1 MKRII
6 AILLALI
13 MIFAFAACKG
23 KDDKNDTTAESSQD
37 ANADVQDTQTGDA
50 ESNAAESTADDSTAV
65 APSEGGSEAATQGQ
79 QGGQQG
85 NKPAAEIKAP
95 VNGSKAEI
103 VAFFNKYAS
112 AMKSYTGKVSV
123 KRVQGTTSKINS
135 LNPDKILGIDLIAK
149 AEPLLP
155 NDYPKTATKTFNGG
169 KASDGTTLASF
180 LPAAKRA
187 SYKVDPAGVKAAS
200 CVKQGSGWKVSITLV
215 TESGEGLTF
224 VPKHH
229 GSCFDTLS
237 LTPDDFKPFSR
248 RARRLIIRAARSLS
262 CSTRTVLS
270 RASMS
275 ASRQMLSAN
284 LPSVIA
290 MLVSML
296 TSPAHGSSSTISL
309 INRNFIKIWVCRLAR
324 QTFSAFNVG

>member
-23 KDDKNDTTAESSQD
+23 KDEKNDTTAESSQD

-112 AMKSYTGKVSV
+112 AMKQYKGKVTV

-135 LNPDKILGIDLIAK
+135 LDPNKILGVDLVAK

-155 NDYPKTATKTFNGG
+155 NDYPKTATQTFNGG
-169 KASDGTTLASF
+169 KAADGTTLASF
-180 LPAAKRA
+180 LPASKRA
-187 SYKVDPAGVKAAS
+187 AYNVNPAGVKSAS
-200 CVKQGSGWKVSITLV
+200 CVKQGNGWKVSITLV
-215 TESGEGLTF
+215 VESGEGLTF
-224 VPKHH
+224 VPTHH

-237 LTPDDFKPFSR
+237 LTPDDFKPFNPKSTKVTYQSGTFTFVL
-248 RARRLIIRAARSLS
+248 RADGTL
-262 CSTRTVLS
+262 
-270 RASMS
+270 ASIS
-275 ASRQMLSAN
+275 VSEPAN
-284 LPSVIA
+284 V
-290 MLVSML
+290 
-296 TSPAHGSSSTISL
+296 
-309 INRNFIKIWVCRLAR
+309 VCRL
-324 QTFSAFNVG
+324 TFGNSNVGIDADFTGTWQQQYTFAY

>member
-1 MKRII
+1 MAEDALPKDERRQTMKRII

-50 ESNAAESTADDSTAV
+50 ESNAAESTADDTAV

-79 QGGQQG
+79 QGGSQGGQQG

-95 VNGSKAEI
+95 VNGSKADI

-135 LNPDKILGIDLIAK
+135 LNPDKILGIDLIAT

-187 SYKVDPAGVKAAS
+187 SYKVDPAGVKSAS

-215 TESGEGLTF
+215 TESGEGLTY
-224 VPKHH
+224 VPKYHS
-229 GSCFDTLS
+229 SCFDTLS
-237 LTPDDFKPFSR
+237 LTKDSFGPFEPVSTKVNYQSGTFTFVLNADGTLASINVSEPANVICKLKKGISIDADF
-248 RARRLIIRAARSLS
+248 
-262 CSTRTVLS
+262 T
-270 RASMS
+270 
-275 ASRQMLSAN
+275 
-284 LPSVIA
+284 
-290 MLVSML
+290 
-296 TSPAHGSSSTISL
+296 G
-309 INRNFIKIWVCRLAR
+309 IW
-324 QTFSAFNVG
+324 QQQYTFVY

>member
-1 MKRII
+1 MAEDALPKDERRQTMKRII

-13 MIFAFAACKG
+13 MIFAFAACKS
-23 KDDKNDTTAESSQD
+23 KDDKNDNTTAESSQD
-37 ANADVQDTQTGDA
+37 ANADVQDTQAGDA

-79 QGGQQG
+79 QG

-95 VNGSKAEI
+95 VNGSKDDI

-187 SYKVDPAGVKAAS
+187 SYNVDPTGVKSAS

-215 TESGEGLTF
+215 VESGEGLTF

-237 LTPDDFKPFSR
+237 LTPDDFKPFSPK
-248 RARRLIIRAARSLS
+248 
-262 CSTRTVLS
+262 STKVNYQSGTFTFVLNADGTL
-270 RASMS
+270 ASINVS
-275 ASRQMLSAN
+275 EPAN
-284 LPSVIA
+284 V
-290 MLVSML
+290 VCKL
-296 TSPAHGSSSTISL
+296 TFGNS
-309 INRNFIKIWVCRLAR
+309 
-324 QTFSAFNVG
+324 NVGIDANFTGTWQQQYTFVY

>member
-13 MIFAFAACKG
+13 MIFAFAACKS
-23 KDDKNDTTAESSQD
+23 KDDKNDNTTAESSQD

-79 QGGQQG
+79 QSGSQGGQQS

-135 LNPDKILGIDLIAK
+135 ITGGSAIAGI

-155 NDYPKTATKTFNGG
+155 NDYPKTDNKTFNGG

-187 SYKVDPAGVKAAS
+187 SYNVDPAGVKSAS

-215 TESGEGLTF
+215 TESGEGLTY
-224 VPKHH
+224 VPKYHS
-229 GSCFDTLS
+229 SCFDTL
-237 LTPDDFKPFSR
+237 
-248 RARRLIIRAARSLS
+248 
-262 CSTRTVLS
+262 
-270 RASMS
+270 
-275 ASRQMLSAN
+275 
-284 LPSVIA
+284 
-290 MLVSML
+290 
-296 TSPAHGSSSTISL
+296 
-309 INRNFIKIWVCRLAR
+309 
-324 QTFSAFNVG
+324 

>member
-1 MKRII
+1 MAEDALPKDERRQTMKRII

-37 ANADVQDTQTGDA
+37 ANADVQDTQAGDA

-95 VNGSKAEI
+95 VNGSKADI

-187 SYKVDPAGVKAAS
+187 SYKVDPAGVKSAS

-215 TESGEGLTF
+215 TESGEGLTY
-224 VPKHH
+224 VPKYH

-237 LTPDDFKPFSR
+237 LTKDSFGPFEPVSTKVNYQSGTFTFVLNADGTLASINVSEPANVICKLKKGISIDADF
-248 RARRLIIRAARSLS
+248 
-262 CSTRTVLS
+262 T
-270 RASMS
+270 
-275 ASRQMLSAN
+275 
-284 LPSVIA
+284 
-290 MLVSML
+290 
-296 TSPAHGSSSTISL
+296 G
-309 INRNFIKIWVCRLAR
+309 IW
-324 QTFSAFNVG
+324 QQQYTFVY

>member
-1 MKRII
+1 MAEDALPKDERRQTMKRII

-79 QGGQQG
+79 QGGSQGGQQG

-95 VNGSKAEI
+95 V
-103 VAFFNKYAS
+103 
-112 AMKSYTGKVSV
+112 

-135 LNPDKILGIDLIAK
+135 ITGGSAIANI

-155 NDYPKTATKTFNGG
+155 NDYPKTDNKTFNGG

-187 SYKVDPAGVKAAS
+187 SYKVDPAGVKSAS

-215 TESGEGLTF
+215 TESGEGLTY
-224 VPKHH
+224 VPKYH

-237 LTPDDFKPFSR
+237 LTKDSFGPFEPVSTKVNYQSGTFTFVLNANGTLASINVSEPANVVCKLKKGISIDADF
-248 RARRLIIRAARSLS
+248 
-262 CSTRTVLS
+262 TGTW
-270 RASMS
+270 
-275 ASRQMLSAN
+275 Q
-284 LPSVIA
+284 
-290 MLVSML
+290 
-296 TSPAHGSSSTISL
+296 
-309 INRNFIKIWVCRLAR
+309 
-324 QTFSAFNVG
+324 QQYTFVY

>member
-1 MKRII
+1 MAEDALPKDERRKIMKKII
-6 AILLALI
+6 ALLLALA

-23 KDDKNDTTAESSQD
+23 KDDNKDTTADSTQG
-37 ANADVQDTQTGDA
+37 AGADVQDTQTGDA
-50 ESNAAESTADDSTAV
+50 ESNAAESTADDTAV

-79 QGGQQG
+79 QGGSQGGQQG

-187 SYKVDPAGVKAAS
+187 SYNVDPAGVKSAS

-215 TESGEGLTF
+215 TESGEGLTY
-224 VPKHH
+224 VPKYH

-237 LTPDDFKPFSR
+237 LTPDDFKPFSPK
-248 RARRLIIRAARSLS
+248 
-262 CSTRTVLS
+262 STKVNYQSGTFTFVLNADGTL
-270 RASMS
+270 ASINVS
-275 ASRQMLSAN
+275 EPAN
-284 LPSVIA
+284 VICK
-290 MLVSML
+290 LKK
-296 TSPAHGSSSTISL
+296 GIS
-309 INRNFIKIWVCRLAR
+309 IDADFTGIW
-324 QTFSAFNVG
+324 QQQYTFVY

>member
-50 ESNAAESTADDSTAV
+50 ESNAAESTADDTAV

-79 QGGQQG
+79 QGGSQGGQQG

-123 KRVQGTTSKINS
+123 KRVQALPRRSTVSPAVRLSRVSQSPCFPTTIRRPTTRLSTAASFRRHNS
-135 LNPDKILGIDLIAK
+135 CK
-149 AEPLLP
+149 LP
-155 NDYPKTATKTFNGG
+155 ARG
-169 KASDGTTLASF
+169 KARF
-180 LPAAKRA
+180 L
-187 SYKVDPAGVKAAS
+187 
-200 CVKQGSGWKVSITLV
+200 
-215 TESGEGLTF
+215 
-224 VPKHH
+224 
-229 GSCFDTLS
+229 
-237 LTPDDFKPFSR
+237 
-248 RARRLIIRAARSLS
+248 
-262 CSTRTVLS
+262 
-270 RASMS
+270 
-275 ASRQMLSAN
+275 
-284 LPSVIA
+284 
-290 MLVSML
+290 
-296 TSPAHGSSSTISL
+296 
-309 INRNFIKIWVCRLAR
+309 
-324 QTFSAFNVG
+324 

>member
-1 MKRII
+1 MAEDALPKDERRQTMKRII

-13 MIFAFAACKG
+13 MIFAFVACKG

-79 QGGQQG
+79 QGGSQGGQQG

-135 LNPDKILGIDLIAK
+135 ITGGSAIANI

-155 NDYPKTATKTFNGG
+155 NDRRPTTRPSTAARLPTAQLLQ
-169 KASDGTTLASF
+169 ASCPRQSALPIKLIPQASSL
-180 LPAAKRA
+180 LPASSRA
-187 SYKVDPAGVKAAS
+187 AAGRSAS
-200 CVKQGSGWKVSITLV
+200 
-215 TESGEGLTF
+215 
-224 VPKHH
+224 
-229 GSCFDTLS
+229 LS
-237 LTPDDFKPFSR
+237 LP
-248 RARRLIIRAARSLS
+248 RAARDLHMFP
-262 CSTRTVLS
+262 STTAPASTLS
-270 RASMS
+270 R
-275 ASRQMLSAN
+275 
-284 LPSVIA
+284 
-290 MLVSML
+290 
-296 TSPAHGSSSTISL
+296 
-309 INRNFIKIWVCRLAR
+309 
-324 QTFSAFNVG
+324 

>member
-37 ANADVQDTQTGDA
+37 ANADVQDTQMGDA

-135 LNPDKILGIDLIAK
+135 ITGGSAIAGI

-155 NDYPKTATKTFNGG
+155 NDYPQTATQTFNGG
-169 KASDGTTLASF
+169 KAADGTTLASF
-180 LPAAKRA
+180 LPASKRA
-187 SYKVDPAGVKAAS
+187 AYKVNPAGVKSAS
-200 CVKQGSGWKVSITLV
+200 CVKQGNGWKVSITLV

-224 VPKHH
+224 VPTHH

-237 LTPDDFKPFSR
+237 LTKDSFGPFEPVSTKVNYQSGTFTFVLNANGTLASINVSEPANVVCKLKKGISIDADF
-248 RARRLIIRAARSLS
+248 
-262 CSTRTVLS
+262 TGTW
-270 RASMS
+270 
-275 ASRQMLSAN
+275 Q
-284 LPSVIA
+284 
-290 MLVSML
+290 
-296 TSPAHGSSSTISL
+296 
-309 INRNFIKIWVCRLAR
+309 
-324 QTFSAFNVG
+324 QQYTFAY